1 LALSLVLSIP
11 PPLLIAE
18 PRFPDELVLIGQD
31 TEVDAWPALFW
42 MLGRNQ
48 LEVADVVSAE
58 FQY

>member
-1 LALSLVLSIP
+1 LVLSIP

-48 LEVADVVSAE
+48 LEVADVESAE